1 MSSNLDSDHYYDP
14 YKNRIFEHASST
26 FGATAHMIKGLL
38 GAGLFAMP
46 LAMSHCGTV
55 VGTIGTIIITF
66 LCAYGMH
73 RTVKVSRIMC
83 VRTRQPMMSFEETT
97 ATTFR
102 SSVVPWLQKMEKGM
116 LLFVN
121 VALIG
126 CYYGICCVY
135 IVIIG
140 SR

>member
-1 MSSNLDSDHYYDP
+1 MSSDVVNSDHYDP
-14 YKNRIFEHASST
+14 FQHRIVPHATST
-26 FGATAHMIKGLL
+26 FGATVHMIKGLL

-46 LAMSHCGTV
+46 LAISHCGTV
-55 VGTIGTIIITF
+55 IGTISTLFITF

-73 RTVKVSRIMC
+73 LIVKVSKIMC
-83 VRTRQPMMSFEETT
+83 VRARQPMMSFEETT

-102 SSVVPWLQKMEKGM
+102 SSDVPSLQKMAKGM
-116 LLFVN
+116 QIFVN

-135 IVIIG
+135 VVIIG
-140 SR
+140 R